1 MSYVFNNNFVSTFC
15 FDIKRQK
22 NNKEYIFDFN
32 LTNPQIVF
40 SLNSS
45 FVIKISFLL
54 TGSKNFERFG

>member
-15 FDIKRQK
+15 FDIKRLK